1 MNSMLIRL
9 GLTALIIAGLA
20 GCGGTSIGVTGVNSS
35 SSGSSGTIVA
45 GATDVRTLST
55 ADFQALRP
63 VVTVQSVTIPTPAS
77 GVAGTPVVKY
87 TVVDQNGHPVVGLGG
102 QYVKA
107 AANDTNVTQGLPYNF
122 DISFTLAKL
131 IPAANGEPSRWVNYL
146 VTKLAATSTPASAV
160 VANGGVAWTGT
171 YPTTDSNGTIV
182 DHGDGTYQYTFLHD
196 VTQIQ
201 NVVKSLPSTYT
212 VGSSTYNTVD
222 LDIANLNYDATAT
235 TRLGVLL
242 TGSQPGTGTA
252 VPGGVQPSNGPNP
265 VPLVY
270 TVSEAFD
277 FVPNGSPVTNTREIV
292 TAGSCDGCHD
302 NVTQKRGLGHIST
315 ASATNGIPPGAYVGR
330 NNPRLCVAC
339 HTDQAK
345 FGFPV
350 VTSTTNADG
359 SPAYSGAYYRVDET
373 TVPAKNGAAFIYP
386 RMIHQTH
393 MGNQLVKTGYN
404 LNNHCSGD
412 TLATNG
418 AQCFNQVGFPQ
429 ERRDCTK
436 CHDGNATKSDGSTN
450 TNITTNGNNWK
461 MVPSQLACGAC
472 HDGINFIT
480 GQGITLANRD
490 ADVAAGKAVGTT
502 ATGHGAGQGLPDNS
516 QCTICHKT
524 GGLSADPLT
533 DITVAHAVTT
543 TTLNSVALQSNV
555 DTVIWK
561 ISKVALNATG
571 NPVITFQLNVN
582 GTAVTKLNPTQTYT
596 NATTGQ
602 TVVDPNPAMLTQF
615 PELAG
620 NMPII
625 ATFAVPQDG
634 LVTPADFNARFQVS
648 LASILVASGSPKA
661 GYLDPVNNPLSGG
674 VYIADSNNNF
684 TATLTGD
691 TVGQAVGTGCAK
703 PTAPAVATCVN
714 TAVLATP
721 VVVPAKA
728 TMLTGALVYSFIQTN
743 LSAYPY
749 NKANVTVNPNV
760 NVASV
765 VENVGTGTGGLA
777 ITPLAA
783 LQAASGGNALP
794 GSTNGS
800 TTGRRI
806 VTSVTLCNNCHDRL
820 GTFWESTSNPVFHS
834 LVAGTTGA
842 LAGAGERNE
851 PNECPICHT
860 AIQVDGSGVPADI
873 STWVHGIH
881 AGSKRVVPFTAH
893 NTDFSTLLYPGQL
906 KDCNQCHQP
915 NTVNFG
921 ATGGGLPGSSASV
934 TLQSKLLWSY
944 AATGTMATTSTYL
957 NPVASLISGLPTS
970 NIGKSIWINVGQN
983 YGNTFGYT
991 GQGVTL
997 SSYTSNQGNNT
1008 GGLGAAASAVVPTQ
1022 VAPVGGLYK
1031 PADKSSLV
1039 NSPITSAC
1047 TACHNDQTAL
1057 NHITSSG
1064 GSFYATRGSV
1074 DDGSGNIVS
1083 KEGCLACHGQGT
1095 IMDAA
1100 VIHQQQ

>member
-404 LNNHCSGD
+404 LNNHCTGD
-412 TLATNG
+412 TLATNA
-418 AQCFNQVGFPQ
+418 AQCFNLVGLPQ
-429 ERRDCTK
+429 DQRNCTK
-436 CHDGNATKSDGSTN
+436 CHDGSATKSDGSNNLNQTKD
-450 TNITTNGNNWK
+450 GDNWK
-461 MVPSQLACGAC
+461 NVPSQVACGSC

-480 GQGITLANRD
+480 GTGITLTDRD
-490 ADVAAGKAVGTT
+490 TDLAAKAAVGTH
-502 ATGHGAGQGLPDNS
+502 ASGHGGGAQADNS
-516 QCTICHKT
+516 QCTTCHT
-524 GGLSADPLT
+524 AGGIAIVHETPYDS
-533 DITVAHAVTT
+533 
-543 TTLNSVALQSNV
+543 LNSVGTQTSV
-555 DTVIWK
+555 DTLK
-561 ISKVALNATG
+561 YSISKVTVNSSG
-571 NPVITFQLNVN
+571 QPVITFQIMVN
-582 GTAVTKLNPTQTYT
+582 GKAVTSFAA
-596 NATTGQ
+596 ATTVTNSSTGAV
-602 TVVDPNPAMLTQF
+602 VVDPNFAPIPAN

-620 NMPII
+620 ASNLSFY
-625 ATFAVPQDG
+625 AAYAVPQDG
-634 LVTPADFNARFQVS
+634 VAAPADFNVSASAS
-648 LASILVASGSPKA
+648 LANLLVASGSPKA
-661 GYLDPVNNPLSGG
+661 GSITGPDANG
-674 VYIADSNNNF
+674 NF

-691 TVGQAVGTGCAK
+691 MVGQPVT
-703 PTAPAVATCVN
+703 ATC
-714 TAVLATP
+714 
-721 VVVPAKA
+721 KQ
-728 TMLTGALVYSFIQTN
+728 LTGTSAITGNCVNPSPIHIPTN
-743 LSAYPY
+743 AVMVTGAIIGGFVETGLTTYPY
-749 NKANVTVNPNV
+749 TAAVNG
-760 NVASV
+760 
-765 VENVGTGTGGLA
+765 VGNTGGLGVTGVIA
-777 ITPLAA
+777 KQVATGYTARRVIVSAA
-783 LQAASGGNALP
+783 N
-794 GSTNGS
+794 
-800 TTGRRI
+800 
-806 VTSVTLCNNCHDRL
+806 CNNCHDRL
-820 GTFWESTSNPVFHS
+820 GTDPAFHNIS
-834 LVAGTTGA
+834 GT
-842 LAGAGERNE
+842 LAGAGYRND
-851 PNECPICHT
+851 PTACNFCHN
-860 AIQVDGSGVPADI
+860 ANRADNGFVVDS
-873 STWVHGIH
+873 STWMHGIH
-881 AGSKRVVPFTAH
+881 GASKRTVAFA
-893 NTDFSTLLYPGQL
+893 NNDGDFSTVLYPGQL
-906 KDCNQCHQP
+906 KDCSQCHLP

-921 ATGGGLPGSSASV
+921 AGDSGQGGNYYGGTLTANLLWSTAASGKIATPAPATFVVTNPQLSKTTNKTLNTSPYVTVGTNYGNVFTFANASAVLASV
-934 TLQSKLLWSY
+934 TND
-944 AATGTMATTSTYL
+944 AG
-957 NPVASLISGLPTS
+957 VAS
-970 NIGKSIWINVGQN
+970 
-983 YGNTFGYT
+983 
-991 GQGVTL
+991 
-997 SSYTSNQGNNT
+997 
-1008 GGLGAAASAVVPTQ
+1008 SAVVVTNALGQ
-1022 VAPVGGLYK
+1022 SI
-1031 PADKSSLV
+1031 PADGATLV
-1039 NSPITSAC
+1039 NSPISSAC
-1047 TACHNDQTAL
+1047 SACHTDSTAWDHMRTNGGVL
-1057 NHITSSG
+1057 YGVRSTSL
-1064 GSFYATRGSV
+1064 TP
-1074 DDGSGNIVS
+1074 NINSAGVLVS
-1083 KEGCLACHGQGT
+1083 PEACLACHGQGA

-1100 VIHQQQ
+1100 VVHQTQ